1 MSTEISPKDLLSKNL
16 DELLSMKNSLDLE
29 LEEATETLRELKKL
43 KKERQAAKT
52 TAGLIYHADR
62 RSSVLTGSILGGM
75 FNEAHQ
81 MTDTYY
87 PPPLT
92 VFANWGPDSMY
103 RADRS
108 DLLLFAAYKASIR
121 LEEEINKI
129 YIRKKKPLLRHWDDV
144 IITYADDALKKPI
157 LSVEWLKEAE
167 TCWEEFHH
175 WLSTCPADEHPM
187 KLSVEKRNSKGW
199 SWYDERDISDSESDS
214 NDGPD
219 RPPLE
224 KN

>member
-1 MSTEISPKDLLSKNL
+1 MSTDKDLSSKNL
-16 DELLSMKNSLDLE
+16 DELLSMKNNLELE

-62 RSSVLTGSILGGM
+62 RSSVLTGSILVGM
-75 FNEAHQ
+75 FDEAHQ

-103 RADRS
+103 CADRS

-144 IITYADDALKKPI
+144 IINYA
-157 LSVEWLKEAE
+157 EEAE

-187 KLSVEKRNSKGW
+187 NLSVEKRNSKGW
-199 SWYDERDISDSESDS
+199 SWYDERDISDSDSD
-214 NDGPD
+214 DGPD

>member
-1 MSTEISPKDLLSKNL
+1 MSTDKDLSSKNL
-16 DELLSMKNSLDLE
+16 EELLSMKNSLELE

-103 RADRS
+103 CADRS
-108 DLLLFAAYKASIR
+108 DLSCCSLPTRLASGWRRR
-121 LEEEINKI
+121 LT
-129 YIRKKKPLLRHWDDV
+129 RSTSARRSPCSA
-144 IITYADDALKKPI
+144 TGMM
-157 LSVEWLKEAE
+157 S
-167 TCWEEFHH
+167 
-175 WLSTCPADEHPM
+175 LSTMLMTP
-187 KLSVEKRNSKGW
+187 
-199 SWYDERDISDSESDS
+199 
-214 NDGPD
+214 
-219 RPPLE
+219 
-224 KN
+224 

>member
-1 MSTEISPKDLLSKNL
+1 
-16 DELLSMKNSLDLE
+16 
-29 LEEATETLRELKKL
+29 
-43 KKERQAAKT
+43 
-52 TAGLIYHADR
+52 
-62 RSSVLTGSILGGM
+62 
-75 FNEAHQ
+75 
-81 MTDTYY
+81 
-87 PPPLT
+87 
-92 VFANWGPDSMY
+92 
-103 RADRS
+103 
-108 DLLLFAAYKASIR
+108 LFAAYKASIR

-144 IITYADDALKKPI
+144 IINYADDALKKPI

-187 KLSVEKRNSKGW
+187 NLSVEKRNSKGW
-199 SWYDERDISDSESDS
+199 SWYDERDISDSDSDS
-214 NDGPD
+214 DDGPD